1 MVGELGVGEPV
12 GDQRQHLG
20 LAWRRAVGEGSG
32 GRRAAVA
39 RASTRWCCT
48 AGSMAASP
56 RTTASHGMGPQ
67 LGGQGERLRRAV
79 RAVGRRAPE
88 EVPTHG

>member
-1 MVGELGVGEPV
+1 MVAG
-12 GDQRQHLG
+12 
-20 LAWRRAVGEGSG
+20 
-32 GRRAAVA
+32 AAVA